1 MTSNIRKDRMRPAEL
16 LGIAAALAAFVGLIV
31 ALSTRPADGQGWTV
45 VVVFTGVAFIGAL
58 VMLAMLALS
67 FKPNRDEPPGHGR
80 PGPPGPPDP
89 ALIRS
94 DRLRTA
100 PNRGRASGPRDEGPD
115 GPDQRMWSTS
125 CDASPA

>member
-67 FKPNRDEPPGHGR
+67 FKPNRDELQDMDEQDHPDR
-80 PGPPGPPDP
+80 PT
-89 ALIRS
+89 RH
-94 DRLRTA
+94 
-100 PNRGRASGPRDEGPD
+100 
-115 GPDQRMWSTS
+115 
-125 CDASPA
+125 